1 MARVGGFNNAFNAG
15 ELAPGA
21 WSRSDLAQHAQGM
34 ALGLN
39 LLGTVPGPAV
49 RAPGTWWKG
58 DVAVGVLIPFARDP
72 DDAQLI
78 LMSAGVFT
86 VYYADGSPV
95 MDGPDPL
102 EVAHGWTEPD
112 LDSLRWEQNGDIIII
127 THRDGTRQRR
137 IKRNAPDDWQIDDY
151 DFKNGPWRAENLD
164 RAFTIAVA
172 GTSTTCTED
181 SNVGNIAEGQTVT
194 LTASA
199 ALFDDPGHI
208 GAVFRLRQNDGN
220 HGSESW
226 TPRPAVKIGQF
237 VLSPA
242 AGRIYRRVAGG
253 PRPSADT
260 GGLTAPIHESG
271 IVSDGRYNFEY
282 LNDGAGV
289 VEITA
294 VTSAT
299 VATATVKRA
308 IPLKDGQA
316 TSYWSEGAWSM
327 LRGYPSARPAFR
339 EERLVLAATPSEPD
353 KFFGSRTAG
362 FTADD
367 SDFTPGLG
375 TGLVVDSDA
384 VTRFAGDAPCRVEW
398 LMSLPFLVAGTT
410 AGPVL
415 ITGATIEE
423 PIAPASTVARSLN
436 NFGAS
441 EASPVRAGDGAIYV
455 QRGGATLR
463 ELSINPDKGV
473 NYRDLTVVAEH
484 FGERE
489 FAALAWQGTS
499 NICWA
504 RLSDGGLAALVYHT
518 EMNVYGMTRRVL
530 AADTDYDP
538 DDAAGLAG
546 DWTVESIAVLPGKPD
561 TVWLIASRTKNV
573 TQRGLLMMADR
584 RDGCFYDAAESYE
597 GAAVG
602 TVDGLDH
609 LEGETVSV
617 LADGAEYRGLTV
629 TSGEVTLPN
638 DQTASSWIVGLPYMS
653 RFVSLPL
660 DLGGPGASQGQRT
673 RLTQGL
679 VIVRGVE
686 CYAGTDSQERLERV
700 TTRRRDEVA
709 APIPRRHTRRV
720 TFGGDTG
727 EDVRVVVE
735 TDSGYDL
742 AIHAIR
748 PVGAA
753 NA

>member
-39 LLGTVPGPAV
+39 LIGTVTGPAC
-49 RAPGTWWKG
+49 RATGTWWMDTLTAQG
-58 DVAVGVLIPFARDP
+58 ILIPFARDP

-78 LMSAGVFT
+78 VMSALKFT

-95 MDGPDPL
+95 LDGPDPL
-102 EVAHGWTEPD
+102 EVEHDWTLDD
-112 LDSLRWEQNGDIIII
+112 LAKLRFEQSGDIIII
-127 THRDGTRQRR
+127 THRDGDQPQRR
-137 IKRNAPDDWQIDDY
+137 IRRNAPDDWQIDDY
-151 DFKNGPWRAENLD
+151 DYKNGPWRAENLT
-164 RAFTIAVA
+164 RTFTIAVA
-172 GTSTTCTED
+172 GTATVCTED
-181 SNVGNIAEGQTVT
+181 SNVGNIAEGVSVT

-199 ALFDDPGHI
+199 DLFDDPGHV
-208 GAVFRLRQNDGN
+208 GALFRLRQNDGN

-253 PRPSADT
+253 PKPSADT

-271 IVSDGRYNFEY
+271 IVSDGRYNFEFM
-282 LNDGAGV
+282 NDGSGV

-299 VATATVKRA
+299 SATALVKRP
-308 IPLKDGQA
+308 IPLKSGQA
-316 TSYWSEGAWSM
+316 TSYWSEGAWSEK
-327 LRGYPSARPAFR
+327 RGYPSAKPAFR

-353 KFFGSRTAG
+353 KFYGSRTAG

-423 PIAPASTVARSLN
+423 PIAPASTVARTLN
-436 NFGAS
+436 NYAAS
-441 EASPVRAGDGAIYV
+441 AVPPVRAGEGAIYV
-455 QRGGATLR
+455 QRGGSTLR

-473 NYRDLTVVAEH
+473 NYRDLTVVAGH
-484 FGERE
+484 LGARG
-489 FAALAWQGTS
+489 FAQLGWQGTE
-499 NICWA
+499 NLCWA
-504 RLSDGGLAALVYHT
+504 RLGDGGLAVLVYHI

-530 AADTDYDP
+530 AAGTDDEE
-538 DDAAGLAG
+538 AGA
-546 DWTVESIAVLPGKPD
+546 WTVESLAVLPGAQD
-561 TVWLIASRTKNV
+561 TVWLIASRSKGGG
-573 TQRGLLMMADR
+573 TQRGLLKMAA
-584 RDGCFYDAAESYE
+584 RDEGCFYDMAESYA

-609 LEGETVSV
+609 LEGETVSA

-629 TSGEVTLPN
+629 TGGEVTLPN
-638 DQTASSWIVGLPYMS
+638 GEEAAAWTVGLPYMS
-653 RFVSLPL
+653 RFRSLPL
-660 DLGGPGASQGQRT
+660 DLGGPGASQGQRV
-673 RLTQGL
+673 RLEKGV
-679 VIVRGVE
+679 VIVEGVE
-686 CYAGTDSQERLERV
+686 CLAGTDSQARLERV
-700 TTRRRDEVA
+700 DTRRRDEVD
-709 APIPRRHTRRV
+709 APIPRRHSQDI
-720 TFGGDTG
+720 TFGGATG
-727 EDVRVVVE
+727 RDVRVVVE
-735 TDSGYDL
+735 TDCGYDL

-748 PVGAA
+748 PVGGA

>member
-1 MARVGGFNNAFNAG
+1 MARVAGFNNAFNAG
-15 ELAPGA
+15 ELCPGA

-39 LLGTVPGPAV
+39 LIGTVPGPAV

-58 DVAVGVLIPFARDP
+58 EAAAGVLIPFARDP

-78 LMSAGVFT
+78 LMSDGVFT

-102 EVAHGWTEPD
+102 EVAHDWTADD
-112 LDSLRWEQNGDIIII
+112 LDKLRWDQNGDIIIL

-137 IKRNAPDDWQIDDY
+137 IKRNAPDDWEIDDY
-151 DFKNGPWRAENLD
+151 DFKNGPWRAENLV
-164 RAFTIAVA
+164 RTFTITVA
-172 GTSTTCTED
+172 GTDTVCTED
-181 SNVGNIAEGQTVT
+181 PDVGNIAEGETVT

-199 ALFDDPGHI
+199 DLFDDPLHVGSLW
-208 GAVFRLRQNDGN
+208 RLRQNDGN

-226 TPRPAVKIGQF
+226 TPRPDVQQGQF
-237 VLSPA
+237 VLSS
-242 AGRIYRRVAGG
+242 GRIYQREDPDGG
-253 PRPSADT
+253 PQAGTNT

-271 IVSDGRYNFEY
+271 VVSDGRYNFVFM
-282 LNDGAGV
+282 NDGAGV

-294 VTSAT
+294 VSSAT
-299 VATATVKRA
+299 VATGTVKRP

-316 TSYWSEGAWSM
+316 TSYWSEGAWSP
-327 LRGYPSARPAFR
+327 LRGYPSAKPAFR
-339 EERLVLAATPSEPD
+339 EERLFLAAPPSEPD

-415 ITGATIEE
+415 VTGSTIEE

-436 NFGAS
+436 NFAAS
-441 EASPVRAGDGAIYV
+441 AVPPVRAGEGAIYV
-455 QRGGATLR
+455 QRGGKTLR
-463 ELSINPDKGV
+463 ELSINPDKGTS
-473 NYRDLTVVAEH
+473 YRDLTVVAEH
-484 FGERE
+484 FGARG
-489 FAALAWQGTS
+489 FAQLAWQGS
-499 NICWA
+499 ENLCWV
-504 RLSDGGLAALVYHT
+504 RLEDGGLAALVYHV

-530 AADTDYDP
+530 GAGTDDET
-538 DDAAGLAG
+538 AGA
-546 DWTVESIAVLPGKPD
+546 WTVESIAVLPGDPD
-561 TVWLIASRTKNV
+561 RVWLIASRTKDGV

-584 RDGCFYDAAESYE
+584 ADGCFYDAAESYA

-609 LEGETVSV
+609 LEGETVSAV
-617 LADGAEYRGLTV
+617 ADGAEYRDLLV
-629 TSGEVTLPN
+629 TGGEVTLP
-638 DQTASSWIVGLPYMS
+638 DGQTAASWTVGLPYMS
-653 RFVSLPL
+653 RFRSLPL
-660 DLGGPGASQGQRT
+660 DLGGPGSMQGQRT
-673 RLTQGL
+673 RLEKGL
-679 VIVRGVE
+679 VIVEGVE
-686 CYAGTDSQERLERV
+686 CLAGTDTQERLERV
-700 TTRRRDEVA
+700 NTRLRNEVA
-709 APIPRRHTRRV
+709 APVARRHAADI
-720 TFGGDTG
+720 TFGGATSR
-727 EDVRVVVE
+727 DVRVVVE
-735 TDSGYDL
+735 TDCGFDL

-748 PVGAA
+748 PVGGA
-753 NA
+753 NG